1 MFMFQ
6 FAIMKLTGKLKM
18 ERKKDIKNQF
28 DLPYPE
34 GEIII
39 YSRKTK
45 SFWFVSSFLVS
56 IYDILTFYII
66 SDTRSM
72 CFTISHIALKN
83 LFENFPAK
91 SAFISDGVKISKE
104 EISNHGSFGS
114 LKTIRTTLMIN
125 KANKLQVRSK

>member
-1 MFMFQ
+1 MD
-6 FAIMKLTGKLKM
+6 
-18 ERKKDIKNQF
+18 RKKDIKNQF
-28 DLPYPE
+28 ALPYPP

-39 YSRKTK
+39 YSKK
-45 SFWFVSSFLVS
+45 NPSFFVSIF
-56 IYDILTFYII
+56 DILTFYII
-66 SDTRSM
+66 SDTRNM

-83 LFENFPAK
+83 FFENFPAK

-114 LKTIRTTLMIN
+114 LKTIHTTLMIN